1 MDARL
6 LKDVLE
12 FNIFVYFLLTKIF
25 STEKVPDIGLQLFKR
40 GEVGGFG
47 LMRNTGKIFVDF

>member
-1 MDARL
+1 M
-6 LKDVLE
+6 
-12 FNIFVYFLLTKIF
+12 Y
-25 STEKVPDIGLQLFKR
+25 STEIVPDIGLQLLKR